1 MAHNLDFQP
10 SVLQLVQNSSN
21 LPMVAKPLYG
31 ILSDAL
37 YIGGA
42 HRIPYVSIGVLLQVL
57 SWGPLALIPFVRE
70 ALPTLMTCALLSNL
84 GAAIIES
91 YTFMAIAMAGILGNS
106 LGGIILSRAHPR
118 IVLVIFTSLLL
129 VQLAISFATREDSL
143 GLSHTMDHEPP
154 KKSVLDSIRLQ
165 FSDLLAALNDNN
177 ISRPLVWVIAS
188 ISVVPILSG
197 TIFCSQTQ
205 FLNLDPSIIGMSR
218 VTGQMVLLSL
228 IVLYD
233 WFWKRISMRK
243 LIGMVQIL
251 YASSLLLDL
260 ILVKQVN
267 LKVGI
272 PNDVFALCFASLAE
286 TIATFKTMPFFV
298 LIASLCPAGC
308 EASLI
313 PFLASA
319 LCLSSIVS
327 GFFGIGLA
335 SLLGITSGNYISLPL
350 GSLLQCLAALV
361 PLGWINNL
369 PPSGPIVE
377 QDRSMGGSKRCGRIQ
392 RAGKVVLNF
401 HLP

>member
-1 MAHNLDFQP
+1 
-10 SVLQLVQNSSN
+10 
-21 LPMVAKPLYG
+21 
-31 ILSDAL
+31 
-37 YIGGA
+37 
-42 HRIPYVSIGVLLQVL
+42 
-57 SWGPLALIPFVRE
+57 
-70 ALPTLMTCALLSNL
+70 MTCVLLSNL
-84 GAAIIES
+84 GAAIIEVARDALVAKYGKKHKMVGLQS

-143 GLSHTMDHEPP
+143 GLSHTMDHDPR

-197 TIFCSQTQ
+197 TIFCYQTQ

-233 WFWKRISMRK
+233 RFWKRISMRK
-243 LIGMVQIL
+243 LIGMVQI
-251 YASSLLLDL
+251 
-260 ILVKQVN
+260 
-267 LKVGI
+267 
-272 PNDVFALCFASLAE
+272 FLAE

>member
-1 MAHNLDFQP
+1 
-10 SVLQLVQNSSN
+10 
-21 LPMVAKPLYG
+21 
-31 ILSDAL
+31 
-37 YIGGA
+37 
-42 HRIPYVSIGVLLQVL
+42 
-57 SWGPLALIPFVRE
+57 
-70 ALPTLMTCALLSNL
+70 MTCVLLSNL
-84 GAAIIES
+84 GAAIIEVAQDALVAEYGKKHKMVGLQS

-143 GLSHTMDHEPP
+143 GLSHTMDHNPR

-197 TIFCSQTQ
+197 TIFCYQTQ

-233 WFWKRISMRK
+233 RFWKRISMRK

-335 SLLGITSGNYISLPL
+335 SLLGITFGNYISLPL

-369 PPSGPIVE
+369 PLSGPIVE